1 MQKYFS
7 PEPPKNVDSSI
18 AFYVGT
24 RQKRAKSVH
33 PVFLPFSGC
42 PMHCVYC
49 AQDRQTGTDISGGLA
64 PLLAETESSLM
75 NLSPCTEASSRELAF
90 YGGTFTA
97 LPEKERHACL
107 AMLDRLR
114 KTGRITHARCSTRPD
129 ALSPAIFDEL
139 KTHGIDLIEL
149 GIQSFD
155 TAALAESRRGY
166 DGETALRAC
175 RMVQEAGFELG
186 IQLLPGMPGSSP
198 DVFIKD
204 AEQSLALHPSCLRFY
219 PCLVPA
225 GTVLAR
231 WLEEGRYS
239 PWSLEETVST
249 LGRALA
255 RAWQERVPVIRL
267 SVAPEPAFDAAV
279 LAGPRHPALG
289 ALIQAEALLVS
300 VQNAAETLGRT
311 PQALFLP
318 RSCQGFMY
326 GERASLK
333 PRWAALGLG
342 LERIF
347 FTDGEQAELRA

>member
-1 MQKYFS
+1 MSKYSCKKTHS
-7 PEPPKNVDSSI
+7 PHEFTIV
-18 AFYVGT
+18 FGVGAK
-24 RQKRAKSVH
+24 QKRAKSVH

-64 PLLAETESSLM
+64 PILAETESALM
-75 NLSPCTEASSRELAF
+75 ALPPCSEGRSRELAF

-97 LPEKERHACL
+97 LPAEERRACL

-114 KTGRITHARCSTRPD
+114 EAGRVTHARCSTRPD

-139 KTHGIDLIEL
+139 EAHGIDLIEL

-155 TAALAESRRGY
+155 SAALAASRRGY
-166 DGETALRAC
+166 DGGTALRAC

-198 DVFIKD
+198 EVFIKD
-204 AEQSLALHPSCLRFY
+204 AEQALALHPSCLRFY

-239 PWSLEETVST
+239 PWSLEETVAT

-255 RAWQERVPVIRL
+255 RAWQEKVPVIRL

-300 VQNAAETLGRT
+300 VQDAMQKLGRT
-311 PQALFLP
+311 PQALLLP

-333 PRWAALGLG
+333 HRWAALGLG
-342 LERIF
+342 PERIF
-347 FTDGEQAELRA
+347 FTDGEQAELRG

>member
-1 MQKYFS
+1 MSKYS
-7 PEPPKNVDSSI
+7 CKKNIPSHSC
-18 AFYVGT
+18 ALSFGVGT
-24 RQKRAKSVH
+24 KQKRAKRVY
-33 PVFLPFSGC
+33 PVFIPFSGC

-49 AQDRQTGTDISGGLA
+49 AQDRQTGTDISSGLA
-64 PLLAETESSLM
+64 PILAETESSLSA
-75 NLSPCTEASSRELAF
+75 LPPCTKGRSRELAF

-97 LPEKERHACL
+97 LPAGERRACL

-114 KTGRITHARCSTRPD
+114 DAGLVTHARCSTRPD
-129 ALSPAIFDEL
+129 ALSPAIFSEL
-139 KTHGIDLIEL
+139 KAHGIDLIEL

-155 TAALAESRRGY
+155 TAALASSRRGY
-166 DGETALRAC
+166 DGGTALRAC
-175 RMVQEAGFELG
+175 LMVQEAGFELG

-198 DVFIKD
+198 EVFIKD
-204 AEQSLALHPSCLRFY
+204 AELALDLHPSCLRFY

-255 RAWQERVPVIRL
+255 RAWQEKVPVIRL

-300 VQNAAETLGRT
+300 VQNAAEKLDRT
-311 PQALFLP
+311 PQALLLP

-333 PRWAALGLG
+333 PRWEALGLG
-342 LERIF
+342 PKRIF

>member
-1 MQKYFS
+1 MQKYFY
-7 PEPPKNVDSSI
+7 PEPLKNVDSSI
-18 AFYVGT
+18 TFSVGT

-64 PLLAETESSLM
+64 PILAETESALM
-75 NLSPCTEASSRELAF
+75 ALPPCSEGRSRELAF

-97 LPEKERHACL
+97 LPAEERRACL

-114 KTGRITHARCSTRPD
+114 EAGRVTHARCSTRPD

-139 KTHGIDLIEL
+139 EAHGIDLIEL

-155 TAALAESRRGY
+155 SAALAASRRGY
-166 DGETALRAC
+166 DGGTALRAC

-198 DVFIKD
+198 EVFIKD
-204 AEQSLALHPSCLRFY
+204 AEQALALHPSCLRFY

-239 PWSLEETVST
+239 PWSLEETVAT

-255 RAWQERVPVIRL
+255 RAWQEKVPVIRL

-300 VQNAAETLGRT
+300 VQDAMQKLGRT
-311 PQALFLP
+311 PQALLLP

-333 PRWAALGLG
+333 HRWAALGLG
-342 LERIF
+342 PERIF
-347 FTDGEQAELRA
+347 FTDGEQAELRG

>member
-7 PEPPKNVDSSI
+7 SETPQNVDSSA
-18 AFYVGT
+18 AFEVGT

-75 NLSPCTEASSRELAF
+75 ALPPCTEASSRELAF

-97 LPEKERHACL
+97 LPEADRRACL

-114 KTGRITHARCSTRPD
+114 IAGRITHARCSTRPD

-139 KTHGIDLIEL
+139 KAHGIDLIEL

-155 TAALAESRRGY
+155 SAALAASRRGY
-166 DGETALRAC
+166 DGGTALRAC

-204 AEQSLALHPSCLRFY
+204 AEQALALRPSCLRFY

-255 RAWQERVPVIRL
+255 RAWQKKVPVIRL

-300 VQNAAETLGRT
+300 VQDAMEKLGRA
-311 PQALFLP
+311 PQALLLP

-333 PRWAALGLG
+333 PRWAALSLG
-342 LERIF
+342 PERIF
-347 FTDGEQAELRA
+347 FTDGEQAELRG